1 MHANTAGRR
10 HKMLHT
16 EKRIVIFAGHY
27 GSGKTNLAVN
37 YALELKKHHERV
49 ILCDVD
55 TVNPYFRTK
64 DSEKILEEHGITLI
78 SPEYANS
85 NVDLPSLPALVNTIF
100 ADESARVVIDVGG
113 DDAGAIALGQYADR
127 LKAAG
132 YEMLLVINAYRYLTR
147 SPEDVREIM
156 DEIELAARL
165 KFTGIVNNS
174 NLGKETTT
182 ETIAKSLAFAQG
194 VHELTDLPVLATSH
208 RRDVAA
214 GAIDTPDWEIDI
226 YTKEAWKIF

>member
-1 MHANTAGRR
+1 MFYTD
-10 HKMLHT
+10 
-16 EKRIVIFAGHY
+16 KRIVIFAGHY

-37 YALELKKHHERV
+37 YALELRRHHEKV

-64 DSEKILEEHGITLI
+64 DSERILTEHGITLI

-100 ADESARVVIDVGG
+100 ADKEAQVVIDVGG

-127 LKAAG
+127 LKDAG
-132 YEMLLVINAYRYLTR
+132 YEMVLVINSYRYLTR
-147 SPEDVREIM
+147 HPEEVREILG
-156 DEIELAARL
+156 EIEEASHL

-174 NLGKETTT
+174 NLGRETTP
-182 ETIAKSLAFAQG
+182 ETVQKSLSFAHG
-194 VHELTDLPVLATSH
+194 VSDITSLPILATSH
-208 RRDVAA
+208 RRDVAVPD
-214 GAIDTPDWEIDI
+214 IDTPDWAIDI

>member
-1 MHANTAGRR
+1 
-10 HKMLHT
+10 MLHT

-37 YALELKKHHERV
+37 YALELRKHHDKV

-64 DSEKILEEHGITLI
+64 DSEKILTENGVTLI

-100 ADESARVVIDVGG
+100 ADKDARVVIDVGG

-127 LKAAG
+127 LKEAG
-132 YEMLLVINAYRYLTR
+132 YEMLLVINSYRYLTR
-147 SPEDVREIM
+147 SPEEVQAVM
-156 DEIELAARL
+156 AEIELAASL

-182 ETIAKSLAFAQG
+182 ETIQKSLPFADG
-194 VHELTDLPVLATSH
+194 VKDITSLPILATSH
-208 RRDVAA
+208 RRDVDP
-214 GAIDTPDWEIDI
+214 GALNTPDWIIDI
-226 YTKEAWKIF
+226 YTKDAWKIF

>member
-1 MHANTAGRR
+1 
-10 HKMLHT
+10 MLHT
-16 EKRIVIFAGHY
+16 EKRITIFAGHY

-37 YALELKKHHERV
+37 YALELRKHHEKV

-64 DSEKILEEHGITLI
+64 DSEKILTENGVMLI

-100 ADESARVVIDVGG
+100 ADEEARVVIDVGG

-127 LKAAG
+127 LKDAG
-132 YEMLLVINAYRYLTR
+132 YEMLLVINSYRYLTR
-147 SPEDVREIM
+147 CPEEVQEIM
-156 DEIELAARL
+156 AEIELAASL

-182 ETIAKSLAFAQG
+182 ETVQKSLSFADG
-194 VHELTDLPVLATSH
+194 VKEITALPILATAH
-208 RRDVAA
+208 RRDVDP
-214 GAIDTPDWEIDI
+214 GALNTPDWAIDI